1 MQASARCNKLGCW
14 GEGREE
20 GRLLNVKRLAMK
32 EVGEKK
38 EVRRATD
45 ADKKRGMSAGKH
57 ETLLALFV
65 ARPSHSYESEG
76 TTAAVSLP
84 SENSASSSEKLSCSP
99 IK

>member
-1 MQASARCNKLGCW
+1 MQASARWNKLECW

-20 GRLLNVKRLAMK
+20 GHLLNVKRLAMK

-65 ARPSHSYESEG
+65 AHPSHSYESEG
-76 TTAAVSLP
+76 ATAAVSL
-84 SENSASSSEKLSCSP
+84 LSGITVS
-99 IK
+99 IS